1 MGQGGA
7 RREAEGRELMAAL
20 PLSLA
25 CGPYDLLRPLI
36 DGAARAPG
44 IDLTILT
51 MASPER
57 HGRMLRHEEFDV
69 CELSLVG
76 YLVARD
82 QGRAFTAIPVFPHR
96 RFRHGFVWKR
106 TGCGVERPADLNG
119 KRVGLDTLQNSA
131 GLWMRGI
138 LADHYGVDL
147 KSIEWWCQEEE
158 DVAFEPASWMKLRRV
173 AKGGSIDK
181 MLVEGQLEAA
191 MYPETLPSAR
201 AGSPKVGLLFPDPK
215 AAEIDYYKKSG
226 IFPIMHTVVVKNTI
240 LEKDPW
246 VAVSMVQAFEKA
258 KQLCYERMR
267 DPRNLQLAWAREA
280 MDEQQAVLGKDAW
293 PYGLEPNRKALETV
307 VRTMFDQGM
316 IRKKPRVEE
325 LFFAPS
331 LQEIQ
336 HYL

>member
-1 MGQGGA
+1 
-7 RREAEGRELMAAL
+7 MAAL

-25 CGPYDLLRPLI
+25 CGPYDLLRPLV

-44 IDLTILT
+44 IDFTVLT

-57 HGRMLRHEEFDV
+57 HGRMLRHREFDV

-82 QGRAFTAIPVFPHR
+82 QGAAFNAIPVFPHR

-106 TGCGVERPADLNG
+106 AGCGVERPADLNG
-119 KRVGLDTLQNSA
+119 RRVGLDTLQNSA

-158 DVAFEPASWMKLRRV
+158 DVPFEPAPWMKVRRV
-173 AKGGSIDK
+173 AKGGSIDQ
-181 MLVEGQLEAA
+181 MLVDGELEAA
-191 MYPETLPSAR
+191 IYPETLPSAR

-215 AAEIDYYKKSG
+215 AAEIEYYGKSG
-226 IFPIMHTVVVKNTI
+226 IFPIMHTVVVRNEI
-240 LEKDPW
+240 LEQHPW
-246 VAVSMVQAFEKA
+246 VAMSVVQAFERA

-267 DPRNLQLAWAREA
+267 DPRNLQLAWVREA

-293 PYGLEPNRKALETV
+293 PCGLVDSNRKALEAV
-307 VRTMFDQGM
+307 VRYEHEQGM
-316 IRKKPRVEE
+316 IGKRPPVEE
-325 LFFAPS
+325 LFFPPS